1 MNRTVVPMVVAIA
14 AATLMIGGCSPAAA
28 PAPTSAPAAPAATS
42 SAAAAP
48 AAAAAQSTAAPAPA
62 AAWPQKGRPITA
74 VVPFAAGGATD
85 VSARIVLPAVSKEL
99 GTPIEVVDKPGG
111 GTQVGNTSVALAK
124 PDGYTIAYSAMPT
137 LVTSYLDPALKA
149 PYTRASFVAIA
160 RPISVA
166 EVLAVKAD
174 SPYKNLKDLVDAAKA
189 NPEKVKIAVSG
200 PLSVSDLPIL
210 ELEKLAG
217 VKFAHVNFDGDAPG
231 LTAMLGGHVDAA
243 GANDQEV
250 QGQVKSGAMRV
261 LAVLDTQESS
271 FLPGVPTA
279 ESQGYKIYMASS
291 HVVLAPAGTP
301 KEVVGTLSQAIK
313 TALDNDQ
320 VKSQLK
326 AAGMVPHY
334 LDPAQTAAFWE
345 QMENDI
351 RPMMELGTKK

>member
-1 MNRTVVPMVVAIA
+1 MNRTVVSMVVAIA
-14 AATLMIGGCSPAAA
+14 AATLMISGCSPAAA
-28 PAPTSAPAAPAATS
+28 PAPTSAPAAPTTAAVG
-42 SAAAAP
+42 AAAVAQP
-48 AAAAAQSTAAPAPA
+48 TAAQAPTAT
-62 AAWPQKGRPITA
+62 WPQKGRSITA

-85 VSARIVLPAVSKEL
+85 VSARIVLPAVAKEL
-99 GTPIEVVDKPGG
+99 GTSIEVVDKPGG
-111 GTQVGNTSVALAK
+111 GTEVGNTSVALAK
-124 PDGYTIAYSAMPT
+124 PDGYTIGYSAMPT
-137 LVTSYLDPALKA
+137 LVTSYLDPSLKA

-166 EVLAVKAD
+166 EVIAVKAD
-174 SPYKNLKDLVDAAKA
+174 SPYKNLRDLVDAAKA

-200 PLSVSDLPIL
+200 PLSVSDLPIS
-210 ELEKLAG
+210 ELEKMAG

-250 QGQVKSGAMRV
+250 QGQVKSGTMRV
-261 LAVLDTQESS
+261 LAVLDTHESP

-279 ESQGYKIYMASS
+279 ESQEYKIYMASS
-291 HVVLAPAGTP
+291 HVVLAPTGTP
-301 KEVVGTLSQAIK
+301 KEVVDTLSQAIK

-326 AAGMVPHY
+326 AAGMVPNY

-351 RPMMELGTKK
+351 RPMIGVSTQK